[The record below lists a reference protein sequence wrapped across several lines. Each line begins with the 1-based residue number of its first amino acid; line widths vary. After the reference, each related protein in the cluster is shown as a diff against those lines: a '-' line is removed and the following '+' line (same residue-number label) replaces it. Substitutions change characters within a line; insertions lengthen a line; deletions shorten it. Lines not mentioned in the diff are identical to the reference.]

1 MPNADPLKA
10 AGQSDRMKLDDE
22 IQLVDKFTAN
32 PWKCTAYKEINL
44 TFKVMF
50 CFDSNKKLEA
60 CS

>member
-32 PWKCTAYKEINL
+32 P
-44 TFKVMF
+44 
-50 CFDSNKKLEA
+50 
-60 CS
+60 